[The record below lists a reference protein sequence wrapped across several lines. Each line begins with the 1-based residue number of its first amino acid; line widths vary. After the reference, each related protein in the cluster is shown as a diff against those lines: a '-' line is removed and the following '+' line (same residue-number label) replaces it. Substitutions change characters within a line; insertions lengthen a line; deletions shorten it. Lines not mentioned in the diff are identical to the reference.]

1 VLSGGV
7 YEIDSTLFLDHS
19 RLDGRDM
26 GARITM
32 VGRPNSLLTM
42 QEGAEATGLILD
54 AGQVLDDTNGAV
66 VHFTGSNSTL
76 SQSWVGNLE
85 GHSAGHTIAGIY
97 FISPSS
103 TGNLVSGVEIAETF
117 YGVIFVAG
125 LTSAQVNR
133 VEDSVIHT
141 TACDG
146 VTFAGY
152 GELVDSTLYGHG
164 WDCENGPI
172 PGASVYGLANSA
184 GALISS
190 NHMFDDCGNVVDLDE
205 VQGFTIEYN
214 TIEGPGYD
222 WEGWAPW
229 CGGVGLILI
238 DSSYNHLVG
247 NDISN
252 NDRPQNAV
260 GESTD
265 PNDIYDGSGANY
277 SDLPSGSAQTI
288 AFVLA
293 QRPSS
298 GGATVNNLIED
309 NTLRSSCSGSC
320 AGLGWFVSR
329 GAGTDAAGGWSAS
342 TTNYF
347 LRNTPY
353 GSEVGSQR
361 CGASWYA
368 ANDECGTTWPSA
380 DCNQDDYQHDD
391 DWLRNDAGC
400 RDY

>member
-1 VLSGGV
+1 
-7 YEIDSTLFLDHS
+7 
-19 RLDGRDM
+19 
-26 GARITM
+26 
-32 VGRPNSLLTM
+32 
-42 QEGAEATGLILD
+42 
-54 AGQVLDDTNGAV
+54 
-66 VHFTGSNSTL
+66 
-76 SQSWVGNLE
+76 
-85 GHSAGHTIAGIY
+85 
-97 FISPSS
+97 
-103 TGNLVSGVEIAETF
+103 
-117 YGVIFVAG
+117 
-125 LTSAQVNR
+125 
-133 VEDSVIHT
+133 
-141 TACDG
+141 
-146 VTFAGY
+146 
-152 GELVDSTLYGHG
+152 
-164 WDCENGPI
+164 
-172 PGASVYGLANSA
+172 
-184 GALISS
+184 
-190 NHMFDDCGNVVDLDE
+190 MFDDCGNVVDLDE